1 MKIALITDTHFGAR
15 NDNTSLQKYFVKFLD
30 NIFFPYLWDSQID
43 TVIHLGDL
51 VDKRKN
57 ISYLT
62 LNSVRKEFIERLA
75 NDGVKTHFIVGNHD
89 TYYKNTNQINSINE
103 LFAGVPDITVYDKAT
118 TIDFDGVGICM
129 LPWLCQDNLEESMKH
144 VEETSAQI
152 AMAHLELTGFN
163 MQKGIVCYDGYNKKD
178 FQKFDIVMSGH
189 FHYKS
194 DDGHIYYLGNPF
206 EMMWSDYGV
215 QKGFHIFDTDT
226 RGLEFIEN
234 PYKMFHRINYDDSD
248 KELDE
253 ILDQDFSIY
262 ENAYVKVVVVD
273 KTNPFL
279 FDRYID
285 ALYKVEPTDISI
297 LEDFDTMPE
306 DGDVEFVE
314 DTMTIL
320 DNYLDSKELDVDKT
334 KVKSLLRSVY
344 QEAISIE

>member
-1 MKIALITDTHFGAR
+1 MKIALIADTHFGAR
-15 NDNTSLQKYFVKFLD
+15 NDNTSLQRYFIRFLD
-30 NIFFPYLWDSQID
+30 EIFFPHLTEHNID

-62 LNSVRKEFIERLA
+62 LNGVRKEFIERL
-75 NDGVKTHFIVGNHD
+75 DWQGSKTHFIVGNHD

-103 LFAGVPDITVYDKAT
+103 LFAGIPDITVYDKAT
-118 TIDFDGVGICM
+118 TVNFDGVDICM
-129 LPWLCQDNLEESMKH
+129 LPWLCQDNLEESMRH
-144 VEETSAQI
+144 VEETTAQI

-163 MQKGIVCYDGYNKKD
+163 MQKGVICPHGSNKKD

-194 DDGHIYYLGNPF
+194 DDGHIYYLGNPY

-226 RGLEFIEN
+226 SSLEFIDN

-262 ENAYVKVVVVD
+262 ENAYIKVVVVD

-285 ALYKVEPTDISI
+285 ALQKVEPTDISI
-297 LEDFDTMPE
+297 IEEFDVGME

-314 DTMTIL
+314 DTLTIL
-320 DNYLDSKELDVDKT
+320 DNYLDSKELDVDKS
-334 KVKSLLRSVY
+334 KVKSVIRSVY
-344 QEAISIE
+344 NEAISIE

>member
-1 MKIALITDTHFGAR
+1 MKIALIADTHFGAR

-30 NIFFPYLWDSQID
+30 NIFFPYLTEHNID

-62 LNSVRKEFIERLA
+62 LNGVRKDFIGRL
-75 NDGVKTHFIVGNHD
+75 DWQGIETHFIVGNHD

-103 LFAGVPDITVYDKAT
+103 LFSTDSRITVYDKAT
-118 TIDFDGVGICM
+118 TVEFDGVDICM
-129 LPWLCQDNLEESMKH
+129 LPWICQDNVEETMKH

-152 AMAHLELTGFN
+152 AMAHLELTGFT
-163 MQKGIVCYDGYNKKD
+163 MQKGVVCPHGFNKKD
-178 FQKFDIVMSGH
+178 FQKFDVVYSGH

-194 DDGHIYYLGNPF
+194 DDRHIYYLGNPY

-215 QKGFHIFDTDT
+215 QKGFHVFDTET
-226 RGLEFIEN
+226 RELEFIEN

-285 ALYKVEPTDISI
+285 ALHKVEPSDISVI
-297 LEDFDTMPE
+297 EEFDM
-306 DGDVEFVE
+306 DSGDDDIEFVE
-314 DTMTIL
+314 DTLTIL
-320 DNYLDSKELDVDKT
+320 DSYLDGKDVGVDKSQ
-334 KVKSLLRSVY
+334 VKALLRSVY
-344 QEAISIE
+344 QEAIAIE

>member
-1 MKIALITDTHFGAR
+1 
-15 NDNTSLQKYFVKFLD
+15 
-30 NIFFPYLWDSQID
+30 
-43 TVIHLGDL
+43 
-51 VDKRKN
+51 
-57 ISYLT
+57 
-62 LNSVRKEFIERLA
+62 
-75 NDGVKTHFIVGNHD
+75 
-89 TYYKNTNQINSINE
+89 
-103 LFAGVPDITVYDKAT
+103 
-118 TIDFDGVGICM
+118 
-129 LPWLCQDNLEESMKH
+129 
-144 VEETSAQI
+144 
-152 AMAHLELTGFN
+152 
-163 MQKGIVCYDGYNKKD
+163 
-178 FQKFDIVMSGH
+178 
-189 FHYKS
+189 
-194 DDGHIYYLGNPF
+194 
-206 EMMWSDYGV
+206 
-215 QKGFHIFDTDT
+215 
-226 RGLEFIEN
+226 
-234 PYKMFHRINYDDSD
+234 MFHRINYDDSD

-253 ILDQDFSIY
+253 ILDRDFSIY